1 MKAFFDENT
10 LVIINRHELKLL
22 KAGAQMQAKF
32 ACEMRDQESS
42 YPEIRD
48 SWDTAYTDYK
58 QLVADI
64 DEILNSMPF

>member
-10 LVIINRHELKLL
+10 LVIVSQHELQLL

-32 ACEMRDQESS
+32 ACEMRDQDTK

-48 SWDTAYTDYK
+48 IWNKAYTDYK
-58 QLVADI
+58 QLVDDI
-64 DEILNSMPF
+64 DVILNSMPF